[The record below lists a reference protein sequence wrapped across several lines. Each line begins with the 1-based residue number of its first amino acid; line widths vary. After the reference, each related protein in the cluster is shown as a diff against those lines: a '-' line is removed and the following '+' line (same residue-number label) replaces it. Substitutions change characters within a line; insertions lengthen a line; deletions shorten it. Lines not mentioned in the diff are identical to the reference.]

1 MNDDLKDS
9 FLSIFEASLEAQLRA
24 VRRLRKGDT
33 PAPRPARS
41 KGLSQVD
48 MAYDVL
54 KKARSSLHVSALL
67 DRIHSAFG
75 VTVDRESLVSSLT
88 KRWPAKTVSCA
99 PGRIPSGCAR
109 RPDDSPG
116 GLLGNRRRLAGRV
129 SPIAHLPTCG
139 AASTGL
145 AGVFGPPLPLPH
157 HLDLRRP
164 ASQLGRGVFSAFRC
178 QWQPQEL
185 FRPILQR
192 ALAYCPGRL
201 VGVAVDDTRL
211 PKTGRCIQQAFLQR
225 DPLSPP
231 FHVNLMLGLR
241 FLQASLLVPT
251 YRLAPVSTRGLPIR
265 FEEVSRVKKPS
276 RKAKPEAWQE
286 YKEAIK
292 RYNLSQ
298 SFVGMMGQLRQEL
311 DLAGGEKKILVL
323 AGDGS
328 FCNRTCFRA
337 PRDRTELICRTR
349 KDAVLCWGAPEG
361 SRRFYGTEKFTPE
374 QVRQDETRPWKETKV
389 FYGGKWRKV
398 RYKEVSVVYWQGGAA
413 RCPLRLLVVA
423 PTPYRKRKSSKLYY
437 RQPAFLLTTDLKS
450 SVKQL
455 LQIYFDRWQIEVNH
469 RDEKDT
475 LGVGQAQLWN
485 VKAVPKQPVLAVAAY
500 SALLLASLI
509 AFGAERGA
517 AYEALPKWR
526 KRAYRPS
533 CLDLVTLLRKEMAEH
548 PELLK
553 EFEVKITEK
562 QLVRAAA
569 A

>member
-1 MNDDLKDS
+1 MTLLAA
-9 FLSIFEASLEAQLRA
+9 FLDITADWRWVFPQARTGRRA
-24 VRRLRKGDT
+24 VR
-33 PAPRPARS
+33 
-41 KGLSQVD
+41 Q
-48 MAYDVL
+48 
-54 KKARSSLHVSALL
+54 AL
-67 DRIHSAFG
+67 G
-75 VTVDRESLVSSLT
+75 SLV
-88 KRWPAKTVSCA
+88 C
-99 PGRIPSGCAR
+99 
-109 RPDDSPG
+109 
-116 GLLGNRRRLAGRV
+116 
-129 SPIAHLPTCG
+129 
-139 AASTGL
+139 
-145 AGVFGPPLPLPH
+145 
-157 HLDLRRP
+157 
-164 ASQLGRGVFSAFRC
+164 LGRRC
-178 QWQPQEL
+178 LSRIIWANGGQHRSWGAEYFLHSRCDWQPQEL

-192 ALAYCPGRL
+192 ALVYCPGRL

-211 PKTGRCIQQAFLQR
+211 SKSGRCIQQAFYQR

-231 FHVNLMLGLR
+231 FHVNLILGLR

-276 RKAKPEAWQE
+276 RQAKPEAWQE
-286 YKEAIK
+286 YKEALK
-292 RYNLSQ
+292 QHNLSQ
-298 SFVGMMGQLRQEL
+298 SFVRMMGQLRQEL

-337 PRDRTELICRTR
+337 PRDRTELICRAR
-349 KDAVLCWGAPEG
+349 KDAVLCFGAMAG

-374 QVRQDETRPWKETKV
+374 QMRQDEAQPWKQTKV

-398 RYKEVSVVYWQGGAA
+398 RYKEVSGVYWEGGAG

-437 RQPAFLLTTDLKS
+437 RLPAYLLTTDLQDP
-450 SVKQL
+450 VKQL

-475 LGVGQAQLWN
+475 LGVGQAQLRN

-509 AFGAERGA
+509 AFGAERGG

-526 KRAYRPS
+526 KKAYRPS
-533 CLDLVTLLRKEMAEH
+533 CLDLITLLRKEMVQH
-548 PELLK
+548 PELLTH
-553 EFEVKITEK
+553 FEVKVTET
-562 QLVRAAA
+562 QFVRGAAA
-569 A
+569 